1 MWKDFFYFTRA
12 ERQGILILAV
22 LCILVFVAGWL
33 IPVKENTAKN
43 DTEKFKKE
51 YAGFMSSIR
60 EKEQDAITG
69 YRGLICKTYDNNI
82 IDIIKRIIMDEKVHK
97 EIFED
102 ILNNYSK

>member
-12 ERQGILILAV
+12 ERQCILILAV

-60 EKEQDAITG
+60 EKEQKIYSHNNRFQGTVIRDF
-69 YRGLICKTYDNNI
+69 RPNEFLIQIPSGKNGN
-82 IDIIKRIIMDEKVHK
+82 E
-97 EIFED
+97 
-102 ILNNYSK
+102 

>member
-60 EKEQDAITG
+60 EKEKRYIHTITAFSPH
-69 YRGLICKTYDNNI
+69 
-82 IDIIKRIIMDEKVHK
+82 EQSV
-97 EIFED
+97 
-102 ILNNYSK
+102 

>member
-33 IPVKENTAKN
+33 IPVKENTATN
-43 DTEKFKKE
+43 DTEKMKKE

-60 EKEQDAITG
+60 EKEQ
-69 YRGLICKTYDNNI
+69 
-82 IDIIKRIIMDEKVHK
+82 
-97 EIFED
+97 
-102 ILNNYSK
+102 